1 MATKFGYLL
10 PTRELVMGG
19 KPAATPVLDLAK
31 RAADLGYKS
40 VWVGDSL
47 LAKPRHE
54 PLTLLAAIAA
64 QTTELEIGTAV
75 LLPALRNPVVLAH
88 LIATVDQISAGRLIL
103 GVGIAA
109 DVPTIRSEFEAAGVP
124 WEKRADRMM
133 EGLRL
138 CKALWSGQKV
148 DWDGRWKVRGHS
160 LDMTPYQ
167 SGGPPLWGGGSA
179 QGSLQRAGKELDGWM
194 PIGPN
199 AATIGQDWSKIKQI
213 AEDAS
218 RDPNQLT
225 CSAYLTL
232 ALDDNRE
239 TANTRLNTYLENY
252 YGGPAENFR
261 KMSAC
266 YAGPASE
273 AQEWL
278 MQFKENGVK
287 HIILRFAGDQE
298 THLKNFASLG
308 STLN

>member
-19 KPAATPVLDLAK
+19 KPAATPVLNLAK
-31 RAADLGYKS
+31 RAEDLGYNS

-64 QTTELEIGTAV
+64 QTTALQIGTAV
-75 LLPALRNPVVLAH
+75 LLPVLRNPVVLAH
-88 LIATVDQISAGRLIL
+88 LVATVDQISAGRLIL
-103 GVGIAA
+103 GVGIAS
-109 DVPTIRSEFEAAGVP
+109 DVPTTRSEFEAAGVP
-124 WEKRADRMM
+124 WKKRVGRMM

-148 DWDGRWKVRGHS
+148 DWDGRWKVRES
-160 LDMTPYQ
+160 SMDMTPYQ

-179 QGSLQRAGKELDGWM
+179 QGSLRRAGKDFDGWM

-199 AATIGQDWSKIKQI
+199 AETIGQDWSKVQKI
-213 AEDAS
+213 AAEAS

-225 CSAYLTL
+225 CSAYLTI

-239 TANTRLNTYLENY
+239 AANNRLNTYLENY
-252 YGGPAENFR
+252 YGAPAAKIR
-261 KMSAC
+261 KISAC
-266 YAGPASE
+266 YAGPVSE
-273 AQEWL
+273 TQEWL
-278 MQFKENGVK
+278 MQFIKNGVT

-298 THLKNFASLG
+298 THLKSFAKLG

>member
-19 KPAATPVLDLAK
+19 KPAATPVLNLAK
-31 RAADLGYKS
+31 RAEDLGYNS

-47 LAKPRHE
+47 LARPRHE

-64 QTTELEIGTAV
+64 QTTALQVGTAV

-88 LIATVDQISAGRLIL
+88 VVATVDQISAGRLIL

-109 DVPTIRSEFEAAGVP
+109 DVPTVRSEFEAAGVP
-124 WEKRADRMM
+124 WEKRVGRMM

-148 DWDGRWKVRGHS
+148 DWDGRWKVRES
-160 LDMTPYQ
+160 SMDMTPYQ

-179 QGSLQRAGKELDGWM
+179 QGSLRRAGKDLDGWM

-199 AATIGQDWSKIKQI
+199 AETIGQDWSRVKKIA
-213 AEDAS
+213 AEAS
-218 RDPNQLT
+218 RDPSQLT
-225 CSAYLTL
+225 CSAYLTI
-232 ALDDNRE
+232 ALDNNRE
-239 TANTRLNTYLENY
+239 IANNRLNTYLENY
-252 YGGPAENFR
+252 YGAPAAKIR

-273 AQEWL
+273 VQEWL
-278 MQFKENGVK
+278 MQFIKNGVT
-287 HIILRFAGDQE
+287 HIILRFAGDQD
-298 THLKNFASLG
+298 THLKNFAKLG
-308 STLN
+308 STLI